1 MTAENGRIALVAGAS
16 GLVGSA
22 LVRRL
27 LDSPRYARVI
37 ALSRRPLAFDHPR
50 FANRILRFEEM
61 EKQLATTQCHE
72 AYCCLGTTLKQAGS
86 EAAFRAVDQKLVVR
100 FARVAKAQGAELL
113 VHTSSVRADPGSKN
127 FYLRVKGET
136 EKELETIM
144 LPALHIMQPA
154 VLLGTRR
161 ETRPLELAAQWLMPV
176 VNPLLMGEAMRYRGV
191 RATALA
197 GAMLSAAGSQRRGVY
212 RYSGLKLQE
221 LLA

>member
-16 GLVGSA
+16 GLVGNA
-22 LVRRL
+22 LVRTL
-27 LDSPRYARVI
+27 LDSPRYSRVI

-72 AYCCLGTTLKQAGS
+72 AYCCLGTTIKQAGS
-86 EAAFRAVDQKLVVR
+86 EAEFRAVDQKLVVR
-100 FARVAKAQGAELL
+100 FARLAKTLGAEVL
-113 VHTSSVRADPGSKN
+113 VTVSSVGASIGSKN

-136 EKELETIM
+136 EKELESVM

-154 VLLGTRR
+154 LLVGARR
-161 ETRPLELAAQWLMPV
+161 ETRPLELAAQLVMPII
-176 VNPLLMGEAMRYRGV
+176 NPLLMGDAARWRSV
-191 RATALA
+191 RATELA

-212 RYSGLKLQE
+212 RYSGMKLQD
-221 LLA
+221 LIH